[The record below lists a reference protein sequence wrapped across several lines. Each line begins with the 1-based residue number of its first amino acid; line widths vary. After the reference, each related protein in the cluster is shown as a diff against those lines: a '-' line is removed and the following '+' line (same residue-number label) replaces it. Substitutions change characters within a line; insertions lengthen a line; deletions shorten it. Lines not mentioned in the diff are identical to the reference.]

1 MKNRILIALIFIPLL
16 VFIYLKGELL
26 FLLFTNVI
34 VGVSLYE
41 FYGLHNV
48 VCYHK
53 VDTAS
58 SISNDSVCY
67 NSDIVS

>member
-1 MKNRILIALIFIPLL
+1 MQEIGNILSELDAQTLL
-16 VFIYLKGELL
+16 LL
-26 FLLFTNVI
+26 N
-34 VGVSLYE
+34 SLYE